1 MSRFSGQTV
10 VITGAAGGIG
20 QELCRVFGREGAQIG
35 ALDQSEGVLA
45 FAESLQGEGIRA
57 HGVIADIADHKQ
69 VVAAFDAIRAELG
82 GVNVL
87 INNAGFS
94 NARALEKSTPETWE
108 ADIATNLNGPFYCTR
123 EALVDMKRAGGGAIV
138 NIGSVN
144 GLMALG
150 DPAYGTAKA
159 GLINYTKSVA
169 LEYGPFGI
177 RANVICPGTV
187 RTPIWAD
194 RVEKNPEILSG
205 LVKFYPLRR
214 VADPVD
220 IANAAAFLA
229 SDDARSITGVM
240 LPVDCGLTAGNIAMA
255 RELTLEEF

>member
-10 VITGAAGGIG
+10 LITGAAGGIG
-20 QELCRVFGREGAQIG
+20 QELCRVFGRAGAQIG
-35 ALDQSEGVLA
+35 ALDQSEDVSA
-45 FAESLQGEGIRA
+45 FAEKLNDEGIRA
-57 HGVIADIADHKQ
+57 LGVVADIGDHDE
-69 VVAAFDAIRAELG
+69 VAEAFAAVRAGLG
-82 GVNVL
+82 PVGIL

-94 NARALEKSTPETWE
+94 NARALEKSTPETWI
-108 ADIATNLNGPFYCTR
+108 ADLATNLNGPFYCTS
-123 EALVDMKRAGGGAIV
+123 EAILDMKPAGGGAIV

-144 GLMALG
+144 ALMALG
-150 DPAYGTAKA
+150 DPAYGAAKA
-159 GLINYTKSVA
+159 GLISYTRSVA

-229 SDDARSITGVM
+229 SNEAKSITGVM
-240 LPVDCGLTAGNIAMA
+240 LPVDCGLTAGNVAMA
-255 RELTLEEF
+255 RELTLEAF